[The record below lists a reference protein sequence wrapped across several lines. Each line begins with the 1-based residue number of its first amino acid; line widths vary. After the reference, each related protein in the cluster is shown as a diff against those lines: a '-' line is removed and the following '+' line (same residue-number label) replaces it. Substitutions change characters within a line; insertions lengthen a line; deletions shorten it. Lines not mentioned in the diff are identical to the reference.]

1 MDSVSCVMTEV
12 LPMAW
17 NIVDINSNSNENY
30 NYSSIN
36 DRNDYDSITVN
47 IISYNHY
54 IMLAYKLKK

>member
-1 MDSVSCVMTEV
+1 
-12 LPMAW
+12 MAW